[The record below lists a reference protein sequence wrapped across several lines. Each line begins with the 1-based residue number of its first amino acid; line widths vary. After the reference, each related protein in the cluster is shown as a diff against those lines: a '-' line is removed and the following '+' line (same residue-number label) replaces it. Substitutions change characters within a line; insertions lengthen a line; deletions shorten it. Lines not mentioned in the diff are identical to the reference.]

1 MANDAQVDSCDY
13 LVIGAGSGGCA
24 AAARLAAL
32 SDARILLLE
41 AGGTNQRED
50 VTDPARW
57 ADLLETDANWGYQT
71 IPQEGTDGRVHTW
84 SMGKLL
90 GGSSSVN
97 GMLYMRGAPWDYDG
111 WAAMGNPG
119 WESDAVYEVFSE
131 IENYPAGKEED
142 RRGHEGPLR
151 VERIDED
158 HPVTAAFLAACAEC
172 GYERSPDFN
181 GDEPEGYETNQ
192 VNAWKGVRQDAY
204 TAFVAPLDDRPN
216 LRVERDTTVSELV
229 FEGDRV
235 VAVVAATPAGP
246 RRIAIEGEVLLAAG
260 AIGTPRLLLL
270 AGVGPVAEL
279 RAIGVEPRL
288 DLPVGRNLQDHV
300 GAPVAYEA
308 SGPFPPSA
316 HQIVEAG
323 LYFRSDD
330 EVPHYD
336 MQVPLQLFPFS
347 RPGFEAF
354 AFEDGYTLYAGLLKP
369 RSRGRLMLRSA
380 DPSEPLLIDPAYLT
394 DHDDVQRLVAG
405 VRATREIGA
414 AAAFAGLRK
423 REASPGPDLQNAVE
437 LEAYVRAAAGTYFHP
452 VGTCRM
458 GSDEEAVVDPQL
470 KVRGTANVRVVD
482 SSVMPDLPSGNT
494 NLPSMMIGW
503 RAASFALAE

>member
-1 MANDAQVDSCDY
+1 MADGEHTDSCDY

-24 AAARLAAL
+24 AAGRLAAL
-32 SDARILLLE
+32 SDAEVILLE
-41 AGGTNQRED
+41 AGGTNQRDD
-50 VTDPARW
+50 VTDPVRW
-57 ADLLETDANWGYQT
+57 ADLLDTDANWGYQT

-111 WAAMGNPG
+111 WAEMGNPG
-119 WESDAVYEVFSE
+119 WDSDAVYEVFRE
-131 IENYPAGKEED
+131 IENYPEGKAEN
-142 RRGHEGPLR
+142 RRGHDGPLR

-172 GYERSPDFN
+172 GYERSSDFN
-181 GDEPEGYETNQ
+181 GDEPEGWETNQ

-204 TAFVAPLDDRPN
+204 TAFVAPHADRPN
-216 LRVERDTTVSELV
+216 LRTLTEATVHELV
-229 FEGDRV
+229 FEGDLA
-235 VAVVAATPAGP
+235 VAVVVSTPAGTK
-246 RRIAIEGEVLLAAG
+246 RIDVDGEVLLAAG

-270 AGVGPVAEL
+270 AGIGPAAEL
-279 RAIGVEPRL
+279 RALGIETRL
-288 DLPVGRNLQDHV
+288 DLPVGHNLQDHV

-308 SGPFPPSA
+308 SGPFPPSV

-369 RSRGRLMLRSA
+369 RSRGRLRLRSA
-380 DPSEPLLIDPAYLT
+380 DPAEPLLIDPAYLT
-394 DHDDVQRLVAG
+394 DHDDVRRLVAG

-414 AAAFAGLRK
+414 APAFAELRK
-423 REASPGPDLQNAVE
+423 REAQPGPGLSSDVE
-437 LEAYVRAAAGTYFHP
+437 IEAYVRAGAGTYFHP

-458 GSDEEAVVDPQL
+458 GTGEDAVVDPQL

-494 NLPSMMIGW
+494 NLPTMMIGW
-503 RAASFALAE
+503 RAASFVLG